1 MTFWARSDILYI
13 TVRKRTKEQIMS
25 YVIYNRKTTKTLLA
39 PARSVGCYNETYK
52 SRTAAKAALTRLD
65 NKDKLGRGED
75 GFPLLKTDF
84 RIAEMQDFRANIE
97 KTVTRTNAMT
107 GKEFQEPINTPYSC
121 SPSSENYWCS

>member
-1 MTFWARSDILYI
+1 
-13 TVRKRTKEQIMS
+13 MS
-25 YVIYNRKTTKTLLA
+25 YVIYNKQTTKTLLA

-65 NKDKLGRGED
+65 NKDKLGKGED

-84 RIAEMQDFRANIE
+84 AIAEIMDFRKNIE
-97 KTVTRTNAMT
+97 KMVTRKNAMT

-121 SPSSENYWCS
+121 SPASENYWTS

>member
-1 MTFWARSDILYI
+1 
-13 TVRKRTKEQIMS
+13 MS

-121 SPSSENYWCS
+121 SPSSESYWCS